1 MYVLQKHNIIMY
13 VCLQVNTRMLLNVYC
28 VDHRES
34 SLKQLT
40 CIEKQDKR
48 VGLVFSQVAN
58 TIIRVIIEP

>member
-1 MYVLQKHNIIMY
+1 MY

-28 VDHRES
+28 VDRRES